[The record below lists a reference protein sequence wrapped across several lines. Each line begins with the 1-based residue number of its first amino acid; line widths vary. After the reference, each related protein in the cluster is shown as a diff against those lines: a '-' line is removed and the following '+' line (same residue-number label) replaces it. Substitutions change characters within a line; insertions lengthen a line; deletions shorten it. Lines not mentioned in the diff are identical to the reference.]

1 MINKF
6 IKNCLYNNDHC
17 FNNKFCKIRN
27 ITINNKSFFVF
38 LLIYK
43 LQHYKKMFLLIFQT
57 LYFDFYICYFFI
69 DFIVF

>member
-1 MINKF
+1 M
-6 IKNCLYNNDHC
+6 KNCLCNNDYC
-17 FNNKFCKIRN
+17 FDNKFCKIRN